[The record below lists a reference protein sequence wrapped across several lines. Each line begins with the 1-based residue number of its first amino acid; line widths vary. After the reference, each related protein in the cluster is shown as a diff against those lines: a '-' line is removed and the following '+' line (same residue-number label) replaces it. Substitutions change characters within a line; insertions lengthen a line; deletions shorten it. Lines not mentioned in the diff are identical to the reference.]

1 MPPNKTPSTLPDPIF
16 DQLCEQVIADM
27 DRLSI
32 PGVAVGVLAGDQ
44 ESAAGF
50 GVTSVENP
58 LPVTADTLFQIG
70 SITKTFVATAVM
82 RLVENGKLDL
92 DTPVRTW
99 LPDLR
104 LFDDGVA
111 QRVTL
116 RHLLTHTGGW
126 VGDYFNDFGSGDDAL
141 ARMVAKVAEL
151 PQLTPLGEA
160 FSYNNA
166 GFYLAGRVLEV
177 VTGKT
182 FEQAV
187 KELVLIPLDM
197 GHSFFSPEEVMTH
210 RFVVGHEIFD
220 KQPKVARPW
229 PIGRA
234 VHAAGGL
241 VSTVLELFRYARF
254 HMGDGTAANGARLL
268 SQESMVA
275 MRTPRVSASGVQQV
289 GLSWFITDLDG
300 TQVISH
306 GGGTNGQVAHLAIVP
321 HRRFAVVILTNGDQG
336 GTLIY
341 PLLDRALSLYLDLNM
356 PKVIPVDVP
365 QDQLRAFTGR
375 YDSAL
380 TGADITLGE
389 GLLVLQ
395 RFHKGGF
402 PTPDTPPGPPP
413 PPVRLAFYAEDRA
426 VILDEPYKDTRGEFL
441 RGPDGRISWLRVS
454 GRLHRRV
461 EPA

>member
-1 MPPNKTPSTLPDPIF
+1 MPPNETPSTLPDPIF
-16 DQLCEQVIADM
+16 SQLREQVIADM
-27 DRLSI
+27 ERLSI

-44 ESAAGF
+44 ELAAGF

-58 LPVTADTLFQIG
+58 LPVTPDTLFQIG

-82 RLVENGKLDL
+82 RLVEDGKLDL
-92 DTPVRTW
+92 DAPVRTW

-104 LFDDGVA
+104 LCDDGVA

-141 ARMVAKVAEL
+141 ARMVAEVAKL
-151 PQLTPLGEA
+151 PQLTPLGDHY
-160 FSYNNA
+160 SYNNA
-166 GFYLAGRVLEV
+166 GFYLAGRVLEA
-177 VTGKT
+177 VTGT
-182 FEQAV
+182 PFEQTI
-187 KELVLIPLDM
+187 KEWVLDPLGM
-197 GHSFFSPEEVMTH
+197 NRSFFSPGEVMTH
-210 RFVVGHEIFD
+210 RFVVGHEAID

-241 VSTVLELFRYARF
+241 VATVHELFRYARF

-268 SQESMVA
+268 SQESIAA
-275 MRTPRVSASGVQQV
+275 MRTPRVPASGVQHI

-300 TQVISH
+300 TRMISH
-306 GGGTNGQVAHLAIVP
+306 GGGTHGQVTHLAIVP
-321 HRRFAVVILTNGDQG
+321 ERKFAVAILTNSDQG

-341 PLLDRALSLYLDLNM
+341 PLLDRALSLYLDLDN
-356 PKVIPVDVP
+356 PKATPVDVP
-365 QDQLRAFTGR
+365 QDRLQAFAGR

-380 TGADITLGE
+380 TGAEITPGE

-395 RFHKGGF
+395 AFDKGGF
-402 PTPDTPPGPPP
+402 PTPDMPPGPPL
-413 PPVRLAFYAEDRA
+413 PPVRLAFYAEDR
-426 VILDEPYKDTRGEFL
+426 VVGLDEPYKDARGEFL
-441 RGPDGRISWLRVS
+441 RGPDGRIAWLRVS

-461 EPA
+461 DAP

>member
-1 MPPNKTPSTLPDPIF
+1 MNPHETLSTTPDPTFRQI
-16 DQLCEQVIADM
+16 CAQVVADM

-32 PGVAVGVLAGDQ
+32 TGVAVGVLAGDQ
-44 ESAAGF
+44 ELAAGF
-50 GVTSVENP
+50 GITSIENP
-58 LPVTADTLFQIG
+58 LPVTPDTLFQIG
-70 SITKTFVATAVM
+70 SITKTFVATGIM
-82 RLVENGKLDL
+82 RLVENGRLDL
-92 DTPVRTW
+92 DVPVRTW

-104 LFDDGVA
+104 LFDDDVA

-141 ARMVAKVAEL
+141 ARMVAEVAKL

-177 VTGKT
+177 VTGT
-182 FEQAV
+182 IFEQAI
-187 KELVLIPLDM
+187 KELVLDPLGM
-197 GHSFFSPEEVMTH
+197 NHSYFSPGDVMTH
-210 RFVVGHEIFD
+210 RFVVGHETID
-220 KQPKVARPW
+220 KQPKVVRPW

-241 VSTVLELFRYARF
+241 VATVHELFRYARF
-254 HMGDGTAANGARLL
+254 HMGDGAAVNGARLL
-268 SQESMVA
+268 SSESMTA
-275 MRTPRVSASGVQQV
+275 MRTPRVPASGVQQV

-300 TQVISH
+300 TQMISH

-321 HRRFAVVILTNGDQG
+321 HRKFAVVVLTNSDQG

-341 PLLDRALSLYLDLNM
+341 PLLDRALSLFLGLNM
-356 PKVIPVDVP
+356 PQATPIDVP
-365 QDQLRAFTGR
+365 QDQLQAFAGR

-441 RGPDGRISWLRVS
+441 RDSDGRIVWLRVG
-454 GRLHRRV
+454 GRLHRRMDG
-461 EPA
+461 A